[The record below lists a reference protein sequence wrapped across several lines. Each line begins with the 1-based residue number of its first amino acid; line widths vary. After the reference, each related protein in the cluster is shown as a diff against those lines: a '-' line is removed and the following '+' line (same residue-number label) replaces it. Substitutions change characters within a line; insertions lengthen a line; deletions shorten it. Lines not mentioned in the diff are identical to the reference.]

1 VANRV
6 TIHVLDTESGEVVRQ
21 IPPEE
26 IMNLARI
33 WARQLGVLFEAKG

>member
-1 VANRV
+1 MAILV
-6 TIHVLDTESGEVVRQ
+6 IDTESGKVVRQ

-33 WARQLGVLFEAKG
+33 RARQLGVLFETKG